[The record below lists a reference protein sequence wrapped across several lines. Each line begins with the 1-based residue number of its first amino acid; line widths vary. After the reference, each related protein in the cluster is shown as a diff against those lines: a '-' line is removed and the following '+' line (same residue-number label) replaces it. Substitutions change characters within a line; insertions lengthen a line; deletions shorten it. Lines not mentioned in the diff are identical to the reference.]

1 MVNDLANGLTAK
13 PRFRIYFLPKPRI
26 NQCSRISQLN
36 LLKSDTLIVPHLMNS
51 LSKYFL
57 SLSVCLALCYN
68 SQAQLRQM
76 PALESGLISLVDK
89 PATLTQPLNSSS
101 SKDDKPKG
109 KVRKTTIFDINKP
122 NKNFNLKIN
131 LIDAALGN
139 LMLSPELKINRKNT
153 MSLNIMFGSRRK
165 NESRYEFFSF
175 SPEYRHYIFKDQRG
189 DFHGGY
195 VGLYGSYKN
204 EQSEAGSRYNLGGL
218 GAVVGRQW
226 IIKDIITIDTYIGAG
241 YYMFNAH
248 LQKAGS
254 TDQAPGN
261 GDIRFGIAIGIAPE

>member
-1 MVNDLANGLTAK
+1 MKSL
-13 PRFRIYFLPKPRI
+13 RFSFVAI
-26 NQCSRISQLN
+26 
-36 LLKSDTLIVPHLMNS
+36 
-51 LSKYFL
+51 
-57 SLSVCLALCYN
+57 CLAFVACQV
-68 SQAQLRQM
+68 QAQDSTSADQ
-76 PALESGLISLVDK
+76 PVALTSTI
-89 PATLTQPLNSSS
+89 ATSASSMHLA
-101 SKDDKPKG
+101 DEKPKG
-109 KVRKTTIFDINKP
+109 KVRKTSIFDINKP

-131 LIDAALGN
+131 LVDAALGN
-139 LMLSPELKINRKNT
+139 LMLSPEIKINRKNT
-153 MSLNIMFGSRRK
+153 MSLNIMFGTRRK

-175 SPEYRHYIFKDQRG
+175 SPEYRHYIFRDQRG

-204 EQSEAGSRYNLGGL
+204 EQSELGSRYNLGGL

-241 YYMFNAH
+241 YYVFNGH
-248 LQKAGS
+248 FPKAGS